1 MEAEAHWVV
10 STASFR
16 IPHGT
21 RLGWHERFFYTDQM
35 TLRRVHQLLGLSIAA
50 LWLIQIL
57 TGLLLTFRM
66 EIDNTLMGGMDAPL
80 QVESMEQR
88 IRSIQSAGGAVSS
101 VWVTNFAAT
110 RFDVLYADAGQHERR
125 MRINGAGRILRD
137 GPGDSKFV
145 NGGFFRMLTDIHT
158 TLLVGEPGKWLIAL
172 SGLLLLS
179 NLVLGL
185 KLAWPRRGYWLK
197 SLALRTSR
205 NPAANYYG
213 LHRTLGLYIAFP
225 LLVLV
230 SAGIALC
237 FDDELEA
244 ALRVVRDPPAISA
257 AGQGAA
263 SELAAHEADA
273 AGNAAVG
280 AAAPGVAAR
289 GAAGG
294 LAAPS
299 LEIAP
304 ARALTLALARFPG
317 ATLTALSMPS
327 HEEPWYTVKL
337 HIPGEVP
344 RMYGLTTVYLSPKDG
359 TIVREYSA
367 ADAPPARLAVDW
379 IYPIHTAEAGG
390 VVARALLVCVG
401 IALLTMGYLGIR
413 LWSLRSVQRRMNP
426 ARKGS
431 SGSK

>member
-1 MEAEAHWVV
+1 
-10 STASFR
+10 
-16 IPHGT
+16 
-21 RLGWHERFFYTDQM
+21 M
-35 TLRRVHQLLGLSIAA
+35 TLRRVHQLLGLGIAA
-50 LWLIQIL
+50 LWALQIL

-66 EIDNTLMGGMDAPL
+66 EIDNTLVGGTDAPL
-80 QVESMEQR
+80 RVDAMEQR
-88 IRSIQSAGGAVSS
+88 IRSIQSAGGRVAS

-110 RFDVLYADAGQHERR
+110 RFDVLYADAGHHERK

-145 NGGFFRMLTDIHT
+145 NGGFFPTLTDIHT
-158 TLLVGEPGKWLIAL
+158 TLLAGEPGQWLIAL

-179 NLVLGL
+179 NLILGL

-213 LHRTLGLYIAFP
+213 LHRTLGLYLAFP
-225 LLVLV
+225 LLLLV
-230 SAGIALC
+230 SAGILLC

-244 ALRVVRDPPAISA
+244 ALHVVRDPPAISV
-257 AGQGAA
+257 AGLG
-263 SELAAHEADA
+263 
-273 AGNAAVG
+273 
-280 AAAPGVAAR
+280 AAPGATATGTAAVESVAA
-289 GAAGG
+289 GSG
-294 LAAPS
+294 LS
-299 LEIAP
+299 P

-317 ATLTALSMPS
+317 ATLTALSMPTQ
-327 HEEPWYTVKL
+327 EEPWYRVKL
-337 HIPGEVP
+337 HIPGEIT
-344 RMYGLTTVYLSPKDG
+344 RMYGLTVVYLSPKDG
-359 TIVREYSA
+359 TILREYSA

-413 LWSLRSVQRRMNP
+413 LWSLRSAQRRMNP
-426 ARKGS
+426 ARNGS